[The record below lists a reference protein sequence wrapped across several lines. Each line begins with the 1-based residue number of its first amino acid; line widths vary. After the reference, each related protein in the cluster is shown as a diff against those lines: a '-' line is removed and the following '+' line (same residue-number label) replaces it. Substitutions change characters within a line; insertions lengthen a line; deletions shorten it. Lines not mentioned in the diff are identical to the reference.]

1 MASAGGHLVEDG
13 RRVLG
18 AGVVRGEDRRVGVL
32 HGDVRHLGPLGAV
45 AVAAAA
51 AHHEHPL
58 PRAPDL
64 AQRPQ
69 HVFERI
75 GRVGVIDHGGGAVV
89 RTHVLEAPV
98 HRAQRAQQAQHLLLR
113 LAQQQRRGVDREQVA
128 RIEPPEQS
136 GPHLAAVDA
145 QQHAVGVL
153 LHDLAAEVG
162 RRAQREGA
170 DRGARVLH
178 HHLAVAGE
186 RPAGQGVEER
196 LLGPQVLREG
206 LMVVEVVVREV
217 GEDAAREVQA
227 PDAVLHDGVRRAL
240 HEAVAA
246 PGIDHLAEQGVE
258 PDGVRRG
265 VRGLGAARAHAV
277 DDRRNEP
284 RLVAQSPEQLV
295 EERGRGGL
303 AVGARNAHQLEL
315 AARVAVPR
323 RGQVGH
329 RGVRVLHLDVGH
341 ALVRRSGHALAHH
354 GCGAALHRH
363 VDVVVSVALRAADR
377 EEAVARL
384 HAARIVDQ
392 VRHGPLRGTLDAAHG
407 RRKK

>member
-1 MASAGGHLVEDG
+1 MCAIWAACGRGRRRSRTPRASAAP
-13 RRVLG
+13 G
-18 AGVVRGEDRRVGVL
+18 AGSR
-32 HGDVRHLGPLGAV
+32 PAS
-45 AVAAAA
+45 AARFPSAS
-51 AHHEHPL
+51 
-58 PRAPDL
+58 
-64 AQRPQ
+64 
-69 HVFERI
+69 
-75 GRVGVIDHGGGAVV
+75 GVGVIDHGGGAVV

-98 HRAQRAQQAQHLLLR
+98 HRAQRAQRAQHLLLR

-136 GPHLAAVDA
+136 GPASWPSMRSSMPSACCSTTLQRKSAAA
-145 QQHAVGVL
+145 RSERVL
-153 LHDLAAEVG
+153 TA
-162 RRAQREGA
+162 
-170 DRGARVLH
+170 ARVFCTITSPLRSSRFVR
-178 HHLAVAGE
+178 ANA
-186 RPAGQGVEER
+186 PAGQGVEER
-196 LLGPQVLREG
+196 LLPAGTPRRSYG
-206 LMVVEVVVREV
+206 SRGWSCVRL

-303 AVGARNAHQLEL
+303 AVGARNAHQR
-315 AARVAVPR
+315 ARGSVAVPR

-392 VRHGPLRGTLDAAHG
+392 VRHGPLRGDPRCGA
-407 RRKK
+407 RPS